1 MNEANFLR
9 NLGVQICHN
18 VLDAGVILE
27 AVAGEI
33 FAVTRALESTMWH
46 LGDDWNVC
54 VDPDATEV
62 KDLGHTHRTTMV

>member
-1 MNEANFLR
+1 
-9 NLGVQICHN
+9 
-18 VLDAGVILE
+18 
-27 AVAGEI
+27 
-33 FAVTRALESTMWH
+33 MWH

>member
-9 NLGVQICHN
+9 NLGVQICHH
-18 VLDAGVILE
+18 VLDSGVILE
-27 AVAGEI
+27 AIARKI
-33 FAVTRALESTMWH
+33 LAVTRALEATMRH

-54 VDPDATEV
+54 VEPDATEV